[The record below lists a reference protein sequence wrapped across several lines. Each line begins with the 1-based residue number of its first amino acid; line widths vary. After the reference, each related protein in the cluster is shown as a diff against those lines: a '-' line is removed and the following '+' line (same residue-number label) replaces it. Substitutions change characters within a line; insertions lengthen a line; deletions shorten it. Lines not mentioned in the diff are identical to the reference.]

1 MGTFFDDGCGSDG
14 SYIIEA
20 GQFSEFGIS
29 APKEEGQPKLAK
41 RYLRSRGFHC
51 LSAYTADRKSAEA
64 IFKNPRISR
73 VFLVPVLVPVC
84 TVIWGDCVRFDAKLE
99 KLQAKQK
106 ELVMLRMA
114 GPCDAV
120 QNAEKWTQNPTR
132 PFDSERPKDCAHFCA
147 HAPSKSVIIGHIWIA
162 IVKREGG
169 SKCIRGNSL

>member
-73 VFLVPVLVPVC
+73 VSWCRFWCRFVPVFGAIVC
-84 TVIWGDCVRFDAKLE
+84 DSMRSLKSFKSN
-99 KLQAKQK
+99 KKK
-106 ELVMLRMA
+106 ELCY
-114 GPCDAV
+114 G
-120 QNAEKWTQNPTR
+120 
-132 PFDSERPKDCAHFCA
+132 
-147 HAPSKSVIIGHIWIA
+147 
-162 IVKREGG
+162 
-169 SKCIRGNSL
+169 